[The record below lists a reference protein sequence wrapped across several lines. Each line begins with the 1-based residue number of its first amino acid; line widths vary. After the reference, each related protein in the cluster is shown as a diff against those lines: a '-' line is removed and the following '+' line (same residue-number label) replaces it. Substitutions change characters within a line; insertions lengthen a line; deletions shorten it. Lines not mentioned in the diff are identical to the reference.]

1 MNSPQAR
8 SLCESLISAE
18 TEVDVVKLLKGAG
31 YWDDPDCWRYYADKD
46 LNWSQAGGQQSR
58 ADYALN
64 EKAVNCIDSVLTL
77 LCLLAGID
85 PESPNAPTSMRE
97 AVARFI
103 EQGSGEL
110 KTTAGRI
117 EDWPTAFA
125 RKVAENISIFTTEPD
140 GAKRGTKPSVNIADL
155 GEGHTPEA
163 FPYTFLS
170 LGRRNKVGIQFVQ
183 GKFCQGGSGA
193 IRYCGENKLQLI
205 VSRRNLGLLSSKV
218 IPKEY
223 PKDES
228 DNCWGFTVVRREHA
242 SPTSKIPVLTY
253 LAPMNAKKN
262 PKRGGVLRFVSR
274 DMGLFPKGDVAYQRR
289 VESGTLIKLYEYQLK
304 NTGNIIMRDGL
315 LSKLDLLL
323 PEPALPIRLHEC
335 RSRARGEGSRRGHHD
350 DEWAFFKTK
359 RQPQRRA
366 CRAGNNADNS
376 SRKKTHG
383 SCVCVQAWQG
393 ENLSGQRRCYFH
405 SERPDPR

>member
-1 MNSPQAR
+1 MDNSGALV
-8 SLCESLISAE
+8 LCESLIKAE
-18 TEVDVVKLLKGAG
+18 TEVGVVKLLREAG
-31 YWDDPDCWRYYADKD
+31 YWDNPDCWRYYADKD

-77 LCLLAGID
+77 LCLLEGID
-85 PESPNAPTSMRE
+85 PEGSDAPTSIRE

-103 EQGSGEL
+103 ERGSGEL
-110 KTTAGRI
+110 KTTGGRV

-125 RKVAENISIFTTEPD
+125 RKIAENISIFTTEPN

-193 IRYCGENKLQLI
+193 IRYCGEKKLQLI
-205 VSRRNLGLLSSKV
+205 VSRRHPGLLDSKNTSNT
-218 IPKEY
+218 Y
-223 PKDES
+223 PQDES
-228 DNCWGFTVVRREHA
+228 DNCWGFTVVRRDAA
-242 SPTSKIPVLTY
+242 SLTSRIPVLTY
-253 LAPMNAKKN
+253 LAPLNAQKT
-262 PKRGGVLRFVSR
+262 PKRGGVLRFTSQ
-274 DMGLFPKGDVAYQRR
+274 DMALFPKGDTAYQRR

-335 RSRARGEGSRRGHHD
+335 RPRARGDGAAEATTTMSGLFSRLR
-350 DEWAFFKTK
+350 
-359 RQPQRRA
+359 
-366 CRAGNNADNS
+366 DNLTS
-376 SRKKTHG
+376 NILRLKL
-383 SCVCVQAWQG
+383 C
-393 ENLSGQRRCYFH
+393 L
-405 SERPDPR
+405 